1 MEREPAELLKDALAL
16 PVEARAALIGSLID
30 SLDPE
35 VDEDA
40 EDAWRAE
47 IRLRLAQIDSGAVK
61 MIPWDEARRRIQD
74 SMRRLHKPTLQSAG
88 LAGKRV
94 RRPEAGC

>member
-1 MEREPAELLKDALAL
+1 MQREPAELLKDALSL
-16 PVEARAALIGSLID
+16 PIEARAALIGSLID

-40 EDAWRAE
+40 EDAWRKE
-47 IRLRLAQIDSGAVK
+47 IRFRLAQIDSGAVQ

-74 SMRRLHKPTLQSAG
+74 RIGRGSTGQAR
-88 LAGKRV
+88 
-94 RRPEAGC
+94 